1 MQGDRAACSRTLP
14 KGEKSVKG
22 FTFVPPNRGALW
34 SSLALTKTQLAE
46 LCGLT
51 TRQVSHWT
59 SQGYIAATG
68 RSPDR
73 YNGTA
78 VDLCVLIKQGLN
90 SGIPLRRSVALA
102 RSYVAAELIRQPSMG
117 VIEPPALLDIR
128 EKLQGAEASISAVL
142 EAVRPLVPRHL
153 EPESLEEDRAD
164 STSAVGGK

>member
-1 MQGDRAACSRTLP
+1 M
-14 KGEKSVKG
+14 KG
-22 FTFVPPNRGALW
+22 FSFVPPNRGALW
-34 SSLALTKTQLAE
+34 ASLALTKTQLAE

-78 VDLCVLIKQGLN
+78 VDLCVLIKQGLR
-90 SGIPLRRSVALA
+90 SGIPLKRSVALA
-102 RSYVAAELIRQPSMG
+102 RSYTAEELMRQPSVG

-128 EKLQGAEASISAVL
+128 EKLQGAEASITAVL
-142 EAVRPLVPRHL
+142 EVVKPLVPRHL
-153 EPESLEEDRAD
+153 ELASLDEDRAD
-164 STSAVGGK
+164 STSAAGGK